1 MKIYIDLF
9 FLFNVIMDFMIILGT
24 SIILKRNSNLI
35 RIIIS
40 SLIGGVSSI
49 LLFDNINKILI
60 EVISIIIMVL
70 ISFGY
75 KGIKY
80 VLRNIFYMY
89 LLSTLIGGIIY
100 LFNVKVSNNI
110 VINYFIIIVISSLV
124 LILYIKE
131 NRKIKNIYNNYYKV
145 DIYFKDKSKI
155 SVVGFIDTGNNLYDP
170 YRKRPIIVLD
180 IKNDLDIKNIHQYY
194 LKEKKIPEYK
204 DKTKILN
211 VCLII
216 SIVVLIVWAIIT
228 IPNITKT
235 ENLSEIENTLVI
247 TTNKGNN
254 IETQYEMFDGF
265 KIKIPSEF
273 KIMSDEIVNVKYP
286 NGNAPSLVYTN
297 DKTTINVAL
306 VMNDVT
312 MKNSQIEEYVKTME
326 STYKNYSKD
335 VKLNFWERNNH
346 KIGEMKFTTQGSD
359 TEIYNHIIAFSVN
372 DKLRLV
378 NFNCTKEQM
387 SEWQEVSKFIVDS
400 IMFE

>member
-1 MKIYIDLF
+1 MKKNEFKKMMKKENKAFKNYYVYEMILIL
-9 FLFNVIMDFMIILGT
+9 LLAIIVIPNIILT
-24 SIILKRNSNLI
+24 VNNMIPLNITIINT
-35 RIIIS
+35 
-40 SLIGGVSSI
+40 
-49 LLFDNINKILI
+49 LL
-60 EVISIIIMVL
+60 
-70 ISFGY
+70 
-75 KGIKY
+75 
-80 VLRNIFYMY
+80 
-89 LLSTLIGGIIY
+89 
-100 LFNVKVSNNI
+100 
-110 VINYFIIIVISSLV
+110 IIIVALPI
-124 LILYIKE
+124 
-131 NRKIKNIYNNYYKV
+131 
-145 DIYFKDKSKI
+145 
-155 SVVGFIDTGNNLYDP
+155 VVF
-170 YRKRPIIVLD
+170 D
-180 IKNDLDIKNIHQYY
+180 IKNDLDIKSMHQYY

-204 DKTKILN
+204 DKTKNLN

-273 KIMSDEIVNVKYP
+273 KIMSDEIVNAKYP

-297 DKTTINVAL
+297 DKTTINVVL

-378 NFNCTKEQM
+378 NFNCTKEQI

>member
-1 MKIYIDLF
+1 MKKNEFKKMMKKENKAFKNYYIYEMILI
-9 FLFNVIMDFMIILGT
+9 LLLAVIVIPNIILT
-24 SIILKRNSNLI
+24 INNMIPLNITIINT
-35 RIIIS
+35 
-40 SLIGGVSSI
+40 
-49 LLFDNINKILI
+49 LL
-60 EVISIIIMVL
+60 
-70 ISFGY
+70 
-75 KGIKY
+75 
-80 VLRNIFYMY
+80 
-89 LLSTLIGGIIY
+89 
-100 LFNVKVSNNI
+100 
-110 VINYFIIIVISSLV
+110 IIIVAL
-124 LILYIKE
+124 
-131 NRKIKNIYNNYYKV
+131 
-145 DIYFKDKSKI
+145 
-155 SVVGFIDTGNNLYDP
+155 
-170 YRKRPIIVLD
+170 PIVVLD
-180 IKNDLDIKNIHQYY
+180 IKNDLDIKSMRQYY

-216 SIVVLIVWAIIT
+216 SIAVLITWAIIT

-254 IETQYEMFDGF
+254 IKTQYEMFDEF
-265 KIKIPSEF
+265 KIKIPTEF
-273 KIMSDEIVNVKYP
+273 KVMSDEIVNVKYP

-306 VMNDVT
+306 VMNDVI

-346 KIGEMKFTTQGSD
+346 KIGEMEFTTEGSD

-378 NFNCTKEQM
+378 NFNCIKEQM
-387 SEWQEVSKFIVDS
+387 NEWQKVSKFIMDS

>member
-1 MKIYIDLF
+1 MKKNEFKKMMKKENKAFKNYYVYEMIFIL
-9 FLFNVIMDFMIILGT
+9 LSAIIVIPNIILT
-24 SIILKRNSNLI
+24 INNMIPFNITIINT
-35 RIIIS
+35 
-40 SLIGGVSSI
+40 
-49 LLFDNINKILI
+49 LL
-60 EVISIIIMVL
+60 
-70 ISFGY
+70 
-75 KGIKY
+75 
-80 VLRNIFYMY
+80 
-89 LLSTLIGGIIY
+89 
-100 LFNVKVSNNI
+100 
-110 VINYFIIIVISSLV
+110 IIIVAL
-124 LILYIKE
+124 
-131 NRKIKNIYNNYYKV
+131 
-145 DIYFKDKSKI
+145 
-155 SVVGFIDTGNNLYDP
+155 
-170 YRKRPIIVLD
+170 PIIVLD
-180 IKNDLDIKNIHQYY
+180 IKNDLDIKSMHQYY
-194 LKEKKIPEYK
+194 LKEMKIPEYK

-211 VCLII
+211 VYLMI

-235 ENLSEIENTLVI
+235 ENLSEIENTMVI

-297 DKTTINVAL
+297 DKTTINVVL

-335 VKLNFWERNNH
+335 VKLHFWVRNNH

-378 NFNCTKEQM
+378 NFNCTKEQI

>member
-1 MKIYIDLF
+1 MEKNEFKKMMKKENKAFKNYYVYEMILIL
-9 FLFNVIMDFMIILGT
+9 LLAIIVIPNIILT
-24 SIILKRNSNLI
+24 INNMIPFNITIINT
-35 RIIIS
+35 
-40 SLIGGVSSI
+40 
-49 LLFDNINKILI
+49 LL
-60 EVISIIIMVL
+60 
-70 ISFGY
+70 
-75 KGIKY
+75 
-80 VLRNIFYMY
+80 
-89 LLSTLIGGIIY
+89 
-100 LFNVKVSNNI
+100 
-110 VINYFIIIVISSLV
+110 IIIVALP
-124 LILYIKE
+124 
-131 NRKIKNIYNNYYKV
+131 
-145 DIYFKDKSKI
+145 F
-155 SVVGFIDTGNNLYDP
+155 
-170 YRKRPIIVLD
+170 IVLD
-180 IKNDLDIKNIHQYY
+180 IKNDLDIKNMHQYY

-204 DKTKILN
+204 VKTKNLN

-216 SIVVLIVWAIIT
+216 SIAVLIVWTIIT

-235 ENLSEIENTLVI
+235 ENLSEIENTMVI

-254 IETQYEMFDGF
+254 IETQYKMFDGF

-312 MKNSQIEEYVKTME
+312 MKNSGIEEYVKTME

-335 VKLNFWERNNH
+335 VKLNFWERTNH
-346 KIGEMKFTTQGSD
+346 KIGEMEFTTEGSD
-359 TEIYNHIIAFSVN
+359 TEIYNHIITFSVN

-387 SEWQEVSKFIVDS
+387 SEWQEVSKFIMDS

>member
-1 MKIYIDLF
+1 MIMLSKLEKIMEKNEFKKMMKKENKAFKNYYVYEMILIL
-9 FLFNVIMDFMIILGT
+9 LLAIIVIPNIILT
-24 SIILKRNSNLI
+24 INNMIPFNITIINT
-35 RIIIS
+35 
-40 SLIGGVSSI
+40 
-49 LLFDNINKILI
+49 LL
-60 EVISIIIMVL
+60 
-70 ISFGY
+70 
-75 KGIKY
+75 
-80 VLRNIFYMY
+80 
-89 LLSTLIGGIIY
+89 
-100 LFNVKVSNNI
+100 
-110 VINYFIIIVISSLV
+110 IIIVALP
-124 LILYIKE
+124 
-131 NRKIKNIYNNYYKV
+131 
-145 DIYFKDKSKI
+145 F
-155 SVVGFIDTGNNLYDP
+155 
-170 YRKRPIIVLD
+170 IVLD
-180 IKNDLDIKNIHQYY
+180 IKNDLDIKNMHQYY

-204 DKTKILN
+204 VKTKNLN

-216 SIVVLIVWAIIT
+216 SIAVLIIWAIIT

-247 TTNKGNN
+247 TTNNGNN

-273 KIMSDEIVNVKYP
+273 KIMSDEILNVKYP

-306 VMNDVT
+306 VMNDVAI
-312 MKNSQIEEYVKTME
+312 KNSQIEEYVKTME

-359 TEIYNHIIAFSVN
+359 TEIYNHIITFSVN

-387 SEWQEVSKFIVDS
+387 NEWQKVSKFIMDS

>member
-1 MKIYIDLF
+1 MKKNEFKKMMKKENKAFKNYYVYEMILIL
-9 FLFNVIMDFMIILGT
+9 LLAIMVIPNIILT
-24 SIILKRNSNLI
+24 INNMIPFNITIINT
-35 RIIIS
+35 
-40 SLIGGVSSI
+40 
-49 LLFDNINKILI
+49 LL
-60 EVISIIIMVL
+60 
-70 ISFGY
+70 
-75 KGIKY
+75 
-80 VLRNIFYMY
+80 
-89 LLSTLIGGIIY
+89 
-100 LFNVKVSNNI
+100 
-110 VINYFIIIVISSLV
+110 IIVMAL
-124 LILYIKE
+124 
-131 NRKIKNIYNNYYKV
+131 
-145 DIYFKDKSKI
+145 
-155 SVVGFIDTGNNLYDP
+155 
-170 YRKRPIIVLD
+170 PIAVFD
-180 IKNDLDIKNIHQYY
+180 IKNDLDIKSMHQYY
-194 LKEKKIPEYK
+194 LKEKKKPEYK

-228 IPNITKT
+228 IPNIAKT

-273 KIMSDEIVNVKYP
+273 KIMSDEIVKVKYP
-286 NGNAPSLVYTN
+286 NGNSPSLVYTN

-335 VKLNFWERNNH
+335 VKLKFWERNNH
-346 KIGEMKFTTQGSD
+346 KIGEMEFTTQGLD
-359 TEIYNHIIAFSVN
+359 TEIYNHIITFSVN

-387 SEWQEVSKFIVDS
+387 SEWQNVSKFIVDS

>member
-1 MKIYIDLF
+1 
-9 FLFNVIMDFMIILGT
+9 MIL
-24 SIILKRNSNLI
+24 
-35 RIIIS
+35 
-40 SLIGGVSSI
+40 I
-49 LLFDNINKILI
+49 LLL
-60 EVISIIIMVL
+60 
-70 ISFGY
+70 
-75 KGIKY
+75 
-80 VLRNIFYMY
+80 
-89 LLSTLIGGIIY
+89 
-100 LFNVKVSNNI
+100 
-110 VINYFIIIVISSLV
+110 
-124 LILYIKE
+124 
-131 NRKIKNIYNNYYKV
+131 
-145 DIYFKDKSKI
+145 
-155 SVVGFIDTGNNLYDP
+155 
-170 YRKRPIIVLD
+170 
-180 IKNDLDIKNIHQYY
+180 
-194 LKEKKIPEYK
+194 
-204 DKTKILN
+204 
-211 VCLII
+211 
-216 SIVVLIVWAIIT
+216 AIIT

-326 STYKNYSKD
+326 STYKSYSKD
-335 VKLNFWERNNH
+335 IKLNFWERNNH
-346 KIGEMKFTTQGSD
+346 KIGEMEFTTKGSD

-387 SEWQEVSKFIVDS
+387 SEWQNVSKFIVDS

>member
-1 MKIYIDLF
+1 MKKSEFKKMMKKENKAFKNYYVYEMILIL
-9 FLFNVIMDFMIILGT
+9 LLAIIVIPNIILT
-24 SIILKRNSNLI
+24 INNMIPFNITIINT
-35 RIIIS
+35 
-40 SLIGGVSSI
+40 
-49 LLFDNINKILI
+49 LL
-60 EVISIIIMVL
+60 
-70 ISFGY
+70 
-75 KGIKY
+75 
-80 VLRNIFYMY
+80 
-89 LLSTLIGGIIY
+89 
-100 LFNVKVSNNI
+100 
-110 VINYFIIIVISSLV
+110 IIIVALP
-124 LILYIKE
+124 
-131 NRKIKNIYNNYYKV
+131 
-145 DIYFKDKSKI
+145 F
-155 SVVGFIDTGNNLYDP
+155 
-170 YRKRPIIVLD
+170 IVLD
-180 IKNDLDIKNIHQYY
+180 IKNDLDIKNMHQYY

-204 DKTKILN
+204 VKTKNLN

-216 SIVVLIVWAIIT
+216 SIAVLIVWTIIT

-247 TTNKGNN
+247 TTNNGNN

-273 KIMSDEIVNVKYP
+273 KIMSDEIVNVKYS

-306 VMNDVT
+306 VMNDVA

-346 KIGEMKFTTQGSD
+346 KIGEMEFTTKGSD

-387 SEWQEVSKFIVDS
+387 SEWKEVSKFIVDS
-400 IMFE
+400 IIFE

>member
-1 MKIYIDLF
+1 MILIL
-9 FLFNVIMDFMIILGT
+9 LLAIIVIPNIILT
-24 SIILKRNSNLI
+24 VNNMIPLNITIINT
-35 RIIIS
+35 
-40 SLIGGVSSI
+40 
-49 LLFDNINKILI
+49 LL
-60 EVISIIIMVL
+60 
-70 ISFGY
+70 
-75 KGIKY
+75 
-80 VLRNIFYMY
+80 
-89 LLSTLIGGIIY
+89 
-100 LFNVKVSNNI
+100 
-110 VINYFIIIVISSLV
+110 IIIVALPI
-124 LILYIKE
+124 
-131 NRKIKNIYNNYYKV
+131 
-145 DIYFKDKSKI
+145 
-155 SVVGFIDTGNNLYDP
+155 VVF
-170 YRKRPIIVLD
+170 D
-180 IKNDLDIKNIHQYY
+180 IKNDLDIKSMHQYY

-211 VCLII
+211 VYLMI

-273 KIMSDEIVNVKYP
+273 KIMSDEIVNAKYP

-297 DKTTINVAL
+297 DKTTINVVL

-378 NFNCTKEQM
+378 NFNCTKEQI

>member
-1 MKIYIDLF
+1 MKKNEFKKMMKKENKTFKNYYVYEMILIL
-9 FLFNVIMDFMIILGT
+9 LLAIIVIPNIILT
-24 SIILKRNSNLI
+24 VNNMIPLNITIINT
-35 RIIIS
+35 
-40 SLIGGVSSI
+40 
-49 LLFDNINKILI
+49 LL
-60 EVISIIIMVL
+60 
-70 ISFGY
+70 
-75 KGIKY
+75 
-80 VLRNIFYMY
+80 
-89 LLSTLIGGIIY
+89 
-100 LFNVKVSNNI
+100 
-110 VINYFIIIVISSLV
+110 IIIVALPI
-124 LILYIKE
+124 
-131 NRKIKNIYNNYYKV
+131 
-145 DIYFKDKSKI
+145 
-155 SVVGFIDTGNNLYDP
+155 VVF
-170 YRKRPIIVLD
+170 D
-180 IKNDLDIKNIHQYY
+180 IKNDLDIKSMHQYY

-204 DKTKILN
+204 DKTKNLN

-273 KIMSDEIVNVKYP
+273 KIMSDEIVNAKYP

-297 DKTTINVAL
+297 DKTTINVVL

-378 NFNCTKEQM
+378 NFNCTKEQI